1 MPAEKSIPKPEAS
14 PPLVDRITNSPPNT
28 GQVYLQHRK
37 PLVMTNITTPS
48 GFLEWMDSAST
59 LWRDKDKLGL
69 KKSSIDVLKPV
80 LPLLSSE
87 EEENLKK
94 FVSICLTFNPDG
106 QRLNGECMI
115 CEHGVSAV
123 ESLSRLPD
131 EPPKIRALVWVVDMA
146 NKADVDDTIVTAIA
160 TLSKTAD
167 ELDNSA
173 WKALTWAYCASQQMN
188 GFFTSWE
195 SQQALGYIQAVDDW
209 LDDNEFPQLKIF
221 NDRLRDSLQSIT
233 GGRY

>member
-1 MPAEKSIPKPEAS
+1 M
-14 PPLVDRITNSPPNT
+14 
-28 GQVYLQHRK
+28 
-37 PLVMTNITTPS
+37 VMTNITTPS

-69 KKSSIDVLKPV
+69 KKSSTEVLKPV
-80 LPLLSSE
+80 LPLLSRE

-106 QRLNGECMI
+106 RRLNGECMI

-146 NKADVDDTIVTAIA
+146 NRADVDDTLVSAVG
-160 TLSKTAD
+160 TLSRAAD
-167 ELDNSA
+167 KLDNSA
-173 WKALTWAYCASQQMN
+173 WTALTWAYCASQLMN
-188 GFFTSWE
+188 GFFGSSE
-195 SQQALGYIQAVDDW
+195 SQHALGYIQSVDNW
-209 LDDNEFPQLKIF
+209 LDNNDFSQLKRF
-221 NDRLRDSLQSIT
+221 NDELRETLRSVT